1 MQISC
6 LRDKGYPEDRRG
18 DDDGLKSVTTECDSG
33 FGIGKREML
42 VSVDPRDLCCD
53 VSVT

>member
-18 DDDGLKSVTTECDSG
+18 DDDGLRSVTTECDSG
-33 FGIGKREML
+33 FGILGKGML
-42 VSVDPRDLCCD
+42 VITDPTDLCCE